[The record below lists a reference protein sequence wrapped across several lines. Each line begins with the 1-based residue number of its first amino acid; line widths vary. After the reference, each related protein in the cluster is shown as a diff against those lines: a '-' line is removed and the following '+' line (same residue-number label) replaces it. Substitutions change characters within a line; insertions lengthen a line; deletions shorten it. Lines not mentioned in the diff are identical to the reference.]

1 MSCFLYVNDDD
12 AVKKINIDDLYEKKQ
27 QRDLK
32 QVSIFNKILNRIQH
46 RIQLTGRTK
55 RNDKYVWFTVPEY
68 IFGEPIYDKG
78 DCIAYVVTKLEENG
92 FFIRYM
98 HPNTLFISWENWVP
112 TYVRNEV
119 KKKRGIILDEKGN
132 VIEVKGEDA
141 DDNPNSK
148 MLNERGGGGVD
159 TGGKDKK
166 QYTPIGSYKPTG
178 NLVYKQ
184 EIFDKLEKKIDN
196 TRYNS
201 TRSEPTN
208 NYQESEVNR
217 KIFFKDV

>member
-46 RIQLTGRTK
+46 RIELTGRTK
-55 RNDKYVWFTVPEY
+55 RNDKYIWFTVPEY

-112 TYVRNEV
+112 TYVRNEI
-119 KKKRGIILDEKGN
+119 KKKEGN
-132 VIEVKGEDA
+132 YSGRKRQC
-141 DDNPNSK
+141 S
-148 MLNERGGGGVD
+148 RS
-159 TGGKDKK
+159 
-166 QYTPIGSYKPTG
+166 QRR
-178 NLVYKQ
+178 
-184 EIFDKLEKKIDN
+184 
-196 TRYNS
+196 RY
-201 TRSEPTN
+201 
-208 NYQESEVNR
+208 
-217 KIFFKDV
+217 

>member
-46 RIQLTGRTK
+46 RIQMTGRTK
-55 RNDKYVWFTVPEY
+55 RNEKHVWFTVPEY

-112 TYVRNEV
+112 SYVRNEI
-119 KKKRGIILDEKGN
+119 KKKRGIVLDDRGN
-132 VIEVKGEDA
+132 IIDTKREDA
-141 DDNPNSK
+141 DENPDSK
-148 MLNERGGGGVD
+148 MFNDRGGAGGD
-159 TGGKDKK
+159 TGAGGKDKK

-184 EIFDKLEKKIDN
+184 EIFDKLEKKI
-196 TRYNS
+196 
-201 TRSEPTN
+201 
-208 NYQESEVNR
+208 V
-217 KIFFKDV
+217 FKDA